1 MDIQKK
7 LTQKRIPTLLGLG
20 VLIIG
25 LVAGTLLF
33 SQGTGVFSPRATPQT
48 TPKSIAVTNV
58 TDTSFTVSFLTDEAT
73 VGFVK
78 YGTTADEVDSQA
90 SDDRDQLSGTVSS
103 YNMHHITIRGL
114 EQNQD
119 YHYILGTGSGTTFD
133 NNGQPFVV
141 RTAQRG
147 GTPPAAKTIYG
158 SVTTSAGAPADGSVV
173 YVTLPSGIRMSSLVK
188 SSGSWAIPLSSARTA
203 DGAGYASVAE
213 SDTLTI
219 AVQGPQQMQTANV
232 TTQVSQ
238 AQPVAPITFGQTGSV
253 AIDTGVTATPQEDP
267 ADEVLEESVVPAA
280 SDEAV
285 TSESDDIQPS
295 GAGARAS
302 ALNELLNQELP
313 QEEVI
318 TVLDL
323 TNPEKQTV
331 TTSRPV
337 IRGTAAP
344 SAVIDI
350 VVNSETQITQQV
362 TAGEDGAF
370 ELDLEALSADLEP
383 GEHTV
388 TYSYVDSATGQV
400 VQETVN
406 FTVSDTSSL
415 LAQANT
421 SQETGPFSTE
431 SPFPVTSTS
440 PSPSPSA
447 SPSPSIS
454 PSPSPTASASAMA
467 TESGEA
473 KGGATRSA
481 LPSTDSAIPVSG
493 SVNTTFALIFG
504 GLFFILS
511 GGWSYWISTQVDR
524 VRR

>member
-1 MDIQKK
+1 MDIPKK

-20 VLIIG
+20 ILVIG

-48 TPKSIAVTNV
+48 TPKGIAVTNI
-58 TDTSFTVSFLTDEAT
+58 TDNSFTVSFLTDEAT

-78 YGTTADEVDSQA
+78 YGTEPNQVESQA

-103 YNMHHITIRGL
+103 YNVHHVTVRGL

-119 YHYILGTGSGTTFD
+119 YHYVLGTGSGSTFN
-133 NNGQPFVV
+133 NNGQPFIVK
-141 RTAQRG
+141 TAQRG

-158 SVTTSAGAPADGSVV
+158 SVSTAAGAPADGSVV
-173 YVTLPSGIRMSSLVK
+173 YVTLPDGVRMSSLVK
-188 SSGSWAIPLSSARTA
+188 SSGSWAIPLSNARTI
-203 DGAGYASVAE
+203 DGAGFATVQD
-213 SDTLTI
+213 SDSLTI
-219 AVQGPQQMQTANV
+219 AVQGPLQTQTANV
-232 TTQVSQ
+232 TALVSE
-238 AQPVAPITFGQTGSV
+238 AQPVASITFGQAETSSL
-253 AIDTGVTATPQEDP
+253 TATDISGTLQMPDETLVVADP
-267 ADEVLEESVVPAA
+267 SATDEAKVADEST
-280 SDEAV
+280 SDV
-285 TSESDDIQPS
+285 TTS
-295 GAGARAS
+295 GRES
-302 ALNELLNQELP
+302 ALNKLLSEKLP
-313 QEEVI
+313 EIEEV

-323 TNPEKQTV
+323 SQTEKQTV
-331 TTSRPV
+331 TTTSPV

-344 SAVIDI
+344 SVVIDI

-362 TAGEDGAF
+362 TSGPDGAF

-388 TYSYVDSATGQV
+388 TYSYIDGNGQT

-406 FTVSDTSSL
+406 FSVSDTSNL

-421 SQETGPFSTE
+421 NQQTGPFSTE
-431 SPFPVTSTS
+431 SPFPVSS

-447 SPSPSIS
+447 VASPSPT
-454 PSPSPTASASAMA
+454 PSSTPRPSPTASASAVA
-467 TESGEA
+467 TDSSD
-473 KGGATRSA
+473 KGGMTSTRSA